1 MRITTTAVLVVL
13 LSLVG
18 CRSTDLAAPIDVAGS
33 NRVPGKPRVAY
44 LRVPK
49 ALREAGVS
57 GGGLGA
63 SFDESGEGMTVRSAT
78 PDGRKFVLHFRP
90 DGPDA
95 SSVAVVWDGPPDD
108 ALTRKIVA
116 GLYRD

>member
-18 CRSTDLAAPIDVAGS
+18 CRSTDPAAPIDVAGS

-57 GGGLGA
+57 GGLGA
-63 SFDESGEGMTVRSAT
+63 SFDGAEGMTVRSGT
-78 PDGRKFVLHFRP
+78 PDGRKFAIHFRP

-95 SSVAVVWDGPPDD
+95 SAVTVVWDGPPDD